1 MRNIYD
7 SYISEKSRLISKKL
21 HKRRTGLI
29 VLSGD
34 FDLCDKAIKEIT
46 SSLISRKVKA
56 PFQNE
61 KTPYNHY
68 CYFLDH
74 KEVDKVAEFIVL
86 RDVDKTFKNGS
97 LAKTIDFM
105 QAKGIKIILT
115 TSLSYDDFIISA
127 GLAPNE
133 VNKSGGMDFIKVSH
147 EEIIHKE
154 QAAKQKEEMIKFLD
168 ELEPFELDVLFPD
181 VELKSLKDEIAE
193 LTETLKLAD
202 CVIESYEIKVKLL
215 EERIQDYKSTNEQI
229 LNQNDAILDSNDKA
243 FKIMEEFETEYN
255 KLLDERKSLIDKIEI
270 LEMKLKLSIDES
282 IAREEE
288 IEYLKNSHQAEIE
301 HLEDR
306 KLEIFEQIKKSIKAA
321 FQESK

>member
-7 SYISEKSRLISKKL
+7 SYISEKSRLISKNL
-21 HKRRTGLI
+21 HKKRTGLI
-29 VLSGD
+29 ALSGD

-74 KEVDKVAEFIVL
+74 KEVDKVVEFIVL
-86 RDVDKTFKNGS
+86 RDVDKTFKNGN
-97 LAKTIDFM
+97 LEKTIYFM
-105 QAKGIKIILT
+105 QGKGIKIILT
-115 TSLSYDDFIISA
+115 TSLPYDDFIISA

-168 ELEPFELDVLFPD
+168 ELEPFELDVPFPD
-181 VELKSLKDEIAE
+181 VELQSLKAEIAE
-193 LTETLKLAD
+193 LNETLKLAD
-202 CVIESYEIKVKLL
+202 SVIESYEIKVKLL
-215 EERIQDYKSTNEQI
+215 EGRIQDYKATNEKI
-229 LNQNDAILDSNDKA
+229 LNHNDAILNSNDKA
-243 FKIMEEFETEYN
+243 FKIMEEFECEYN
-255 KLLDERKSLIDKIEI
+255 KLLEERKSLLDNIQI
-270 LEMKLKLSIDES
+270 LEMKLQLSIDES

-288 IEYLKNSHQAEIE
+288 IEYLKNSHQVEIE
-301 HLEDR
+301 HLQES
-306 KLEIFEQIKKSIKAA
+306 KLEIFEQIKKSITTV